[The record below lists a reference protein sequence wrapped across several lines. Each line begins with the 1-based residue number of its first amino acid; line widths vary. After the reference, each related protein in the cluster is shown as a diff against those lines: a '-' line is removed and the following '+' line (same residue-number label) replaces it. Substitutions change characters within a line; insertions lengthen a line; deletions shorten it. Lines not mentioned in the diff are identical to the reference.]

1 MGGDMTQERIVFV
14 HGSGSFGA
22 AAWREQHVLAGTYDC
37 LFVRR
42 HGFDPVSLPLPTD
55 FDADVQIV
63 LEALG
68 NGGHLV
74 AQSQG
79 AVSAMM
85 AAVECPE
92 LVWSLTLSEPACLSL
107 TSELPAT
114 RMHIE
119 LVSNLFARRG
129 ELDDEAFLT
138 EFVALLYGVEATRP
152 DTVLAR
158 RGAARLRLQAPPWE
172 APLGIVPGVP
182 TMVLTGG
189 WEPMFEEVAAFL
201 GSTGAVHHQVGGGHK
216 PLDTPEGMQYL
227 REFLQHH
234 GGKA

>member
-1 MGGDMTQERIVFV
+1 MKQERIVFV

-22 AAWREQHVLAGTYDC
+22 AAWRTQHVLAGTYDC
-37 LFVRR
+37 LFLRR
-42 HGFDPVSLPLPTD
+42 HGFDPVAPPLPTD
-55 FDADVQIV
+55 FGADVQIV
-63 LEALG
+63 LTALG
-68 NGGHLV
+68 RGGHLV
-74 AQSQG
+74 AASQG

-114 RMHIE
+114 RTHIE
-119 LVSNLFARRG
+119 LVSNLFARRW

-138 EFVALLYGVEATRP
+138 EFVSLLYGVPATRP
-152 DTVLAR
+152 ATASAR
-158 RGAARLRLQAPPWE
+158 RGAARLKLQAPPWE
-172 APLGIVPGVP
+172 APLSIVPGVP

-189 WEPMFEEVAAFL
+189 WEPMYEEVAAFL
-201 GSTGAVHHQVGGGHK
+201 ASTGAAHHQLGGGHK

-227 REFLQHH
+227 REFLEHH
-234 GGKA
+234 GGRA